1 MNVASV
7 IVVGVLLAL
16 VGLAVWRNIRKVAPC
31 ACGSCGACKG
41 GCHCHGGEGA
51 SSEK

>member
-16 VGLAVWRNIRKVAPC
+16 VGLAVWRNIRK
-31 ACGSCGACKG
+31 GAQG
-41 GCHCHGGEGA
+41 GCHCQGGE
-51 SSEK
+51 STSRER